1 MNKDEKNISVGEEE
15 AKASPEAPK
24 APAAKNTPAD
34 KKPSGIAAWWN
45 KTGTGIKAAVIAA
58 IALVVIIPVIL
69 ITACGGKGGFG
80 GATVGGGANQ
90 KTSYSITFTTQ
101 GGMAISD
108 KPVYIYEYSG
118 GSLGNLVTG
127 GYASTDENGKAV
139 FSLPKNGSFA
149 AQISLPDGYDAAAF
163 YPLVNKEMNIQVNT
177 AVIPESSLA
186 GVSYELGGVIRD
198 FTVKTTEGKNFTL
211 SEVLKTKK
219 AVLINFWYDGCSWCE
234 TEFPLMQKA
243 YEKYSDDL
251 AIIALDPPHASGNRD
266 TLTSIAQYKASL
278 GLTFDVAM
286 DNSGIYSAFGVEG
299 YPFTAIVDRYGVI
312 AFVEPGAITSE
323 RVFEVI
329 FEHFTAENY
338 EQKLIVDYE
347 DIVPKEKPN
356 LQMPSSDEMSEVFD
370 GGLIEDVE
378 YLPYPSDA
386 SQEEKEYSWPFVD
399 AEIEEGDGKIPVIMP
414 SNSGKEGSYAQLIVE
429 VPMKA
434 GDVLAFDY
442 YSSTELGADI
452 LYIVVDGK
460 DIYSISGESTE
471 WDTCYAYVAE
481 EDATY
486 EVGFVYTKDS
496 SDNVGDDT
504 VYLKNLRVVSVDDI
518 DSPTYI
524 FRFAATNPNNY
535 NEYQDYV
542 EIFLGSDGYY
552 HVDSADGPI
561 LLADLMGYTRFS
573 AETSAYYMAVDYLNA
588 AQQKYD
594 EKKITL
600 AEFEK
605 YQRKYDRLVQYCN
618 YASNASIY
626 GVSPVTEELMEL
638 LIELSEFNG
647 VIDSEKGVKWLQ
659 FCCYYDS
666 YGTDEE
672 LADPIKGLSPFSA
685 YDTVLSNKG
694 AKDFP
699 NKIVYDRMIMPR
711 GMFYK
716 FTPSQSG
723 TYLVS
728 SYAPAANGGMIDC
741 EAWIFVADDNTFN
754 QWYTYANADR
764 NNIGHK
770 HMDLSNVYM
779 IAYLEAGKDYY
790 INIAYADVYQEG
802 TISFRLERLGGEG
815 IYRFSLASP
824 GYYTSLLNGAGE
836 LTETI
841 SGGIDLV
848 LGEDG
853 YWREAREDNREGS
866 LLYADFE
873 KPTGMF
879 DYSIKELIEMGAFNL
894 STNEDDEYILALMKS
909 NQAYN
914 FYLDLYLRDLW
925 GDEYDEKYEEYKVSD
940 VLAGIYHGAED
951 KDGNPTKSDNDN
963 YILDL
968 REDMKDNDSYNND
981 ANFLEFLKSYWGE
994 DSYEG
999 YMEEYQVDD
1008 ILLGI
1013 YHGSGEDYTDEISA
1027 YLDKVIKQGNNDVIG
1042 YVPADDGRIGC
1053 VVVDAELA
1061 ELLQV
1066 IMYKY
1071 SFEGIE
1077 NSWAKLCYYHQYFC
1091 AATPN

>member
-1 MNKDEKNISVGEEE
+1 MLLNPILHTKRVMPSKKIKEKTMKRTLVTILL
-15 AKASPEAPK
+15 
-24 APAAKNTPAD
+24 
-34 KKPSGIAAWWN
+34 
-45 KTGTGIKAAVIAA
+45 
-58 IALVVIIPVIL
+58 ALSLCALTVFGL
-69 ITACGGKGGFG
+69 TACGGSG
-80 GATVGGGANQ
+80 GATIGGGANQ

-101 GGMAISD
+101 GGMAISG

-118 GSLGNLVTG
+118 GSLGNLVKG

-139 FSLPKNGSFA
+139 FSLPKKGSFA
-149 AQISLPDGYDAAAF
+149 AQIGLPDGYDVAPF
-163 YPLVNKEMNIQVNT
+163 YPLVDKEMDIKINT

-219 AVLINFWYDGCSWCE
+219 AILINFWYDGCTWCE

-251 AIIALDPPHASGNRD
+251 AIIALDPPHASGNQD

-323 RVFEVI
+323 RVFDVI

-356 LQMPSSDEMSEVFD
+356 VQMPSSDEMSEVFD
-370 GGLIEDVE
+370 GGNIEDVE

-386 SQEEKEYSWPFVD
+386 SQEEKEYSWPFVN
-399 AEIEEGDGKIPVIMP
+399 AEIEDGDGTIPVIMP
-414 SNSGKEGSYAQLIVE
+414 SNAGKEGSYAQLIVE
-429 VPMKA
+429 VPLKA
-434 GDVLAFDY
+434 GDALAFDY

-504 VYLKNLRVVSVDDI
+504 VYLKNLRVVSADDVDR
-518 DSPTYI
+518 PTYI
-524 FRFAATNPNNY
+524 YRFAATNPDNY
-535 NEYQDYV
+535 GLYADYV
-542 EIFLGSDGYY
+542 EIYLGSDGYY
-552 HVDSADGPI
+552 HVDSANGPI
-561 LLADLMGYTRFS
+561 LLADLMGYTRLS
-573 AETSAYYMAVDYLNA
+573 DETSAYYMMVDYLAA
-588 AQQKYD
+588 AQQLYD
-594 EKKITL
+594 EKKIS
-600 AEFEK
+600 ASEFEE
-605 YQRKYDRLVQYCN
+605 YQKKYDRIIQYCN
-618 YASNASIY
+618 YASNASVY
-626 GVSPVTEELMEL
+626 GVCSVTEELMEL
-638 LIELSEFNG
+638 LIELTEYNG
-647 VIDSEKGVKWLQ
+647 VAEDEKGVRWLQ
-659 FCCYYDS
+659 LCCYYDS

-685 YDTVLSNKG
+685 YDTVLSSKG
-694 AKDFP
+694 AKDYP

-711 GMFYK
+711 GLFHK

-723 TYLVS
+723 TYLIS

-741 EAWIFVADDNTFN
+741 EAWIFVADDFNTA
-754 QWYTYANADR
+754 QPWYTYANSDR
-764 NNIGHK
+764 NNIGHEN
-770 HMDLSNVYM
+770 MDLSNVYM

-802 TISFRLERLGGEG
+802 TISFRVERLGGAG
-815 IYRFSLASP
+815 VYRFSLASP
-824 GYYTSLLNGAGE
+824 GFYTSLINGAGE

-848 LGEDG
+848 LGDDG
-853 YWREAREDNREGS
+853 YWREKREDNREGS

-873 KPTGMF
+873 KPTGIF

-894 STNEDDEYILALMKS
+894 ATNEDDEYILALMKS

-925 GDEYDEKYEEYKVSD
+925 GNEYDEKYEEYKVD
-940 VLAGIYHGAED
+940 EVLAGTYHGAED
-951 KDGNPTKSDNDN
+951 KYGNPTKSENDK

-968 REDMKDNDSYNND
+968 RAGMKDNETYNND
-981 ANFLEFLKSYWGE
+981 DNFLDFLKSYWGE

-999 YMEEYQVDD
+999 YMEEYKVDD

-1013 YHGSGEDYTDEISA
+1013 YHGSGKDYTPEISA
-1027 YLDKVIKQGNNDVIG
+1027 YLDKVIKQGSNDIVG
-1042 YVPADDGRIGC
+1042 YVSAGDERIGC
-1053 VVVDAELA
+1053 VVVDAQLA

-1071 SFEGIE
+1071 SFEGVE